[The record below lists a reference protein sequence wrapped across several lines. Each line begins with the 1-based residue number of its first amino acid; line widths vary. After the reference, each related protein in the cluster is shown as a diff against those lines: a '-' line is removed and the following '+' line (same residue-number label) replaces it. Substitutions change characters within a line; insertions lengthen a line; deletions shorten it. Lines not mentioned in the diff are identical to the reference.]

1 MQRVPVISKNNLPLM
16 PTKASRARRW
26 IKEGKAIGKF
36 NKLGMFSVQLLIDSV
51 DIKTQDVVIGLD
63 PGKMFSGVAVQSQK
77 YTLQMLHLV
86 LPFKTVKKRME
97 QRSMMRRGR
106 RGRRIKRTLSF
117 AKRNHRQ
124 ARFDNRRGSLL
135 RTLLERSSP
144 QQVRASCELSKEA
157 QPPLEVRAKLAPS
170 IRANKD
176 LEYRTITLLCE
187 IYPVNKIV
195 VEEVEARGNKSF
207 SPVMVG
213 QRYQINRLSELANV
227 TLKKGWET
235 SNFRKYLGL
244 HKEKSDKSLQIPETH
259 AVDAITLACSEF
271 VQYKSWEGTKN
282 HGASWIGKVNITESQ
297 FTILRRPPISR
308 RQLHLMVP
316 AKGGIR
322 RKYGGTVTKHGL
334 RKGDYVKA
342 TQGNTTYFGW
352 VSGDTEKQVSVSD
365 QDWKRLGQFSKNKV
379 LLIKRS
385 TGLITTV
392 VKTTRVAFLSG
403 LKTLS
408 FPHPARSL

>member
-1 MQRVPVISKNNLPLM
+1 MQRVPVISKENLPLM

-26 IKEGKAIGKF
+26 IKEGKAIGKYS
-36 NKLGMFSVQLLIDSV
+36 KLGMFYVQLLVDST
-51 DIKTQDVVIGLD
+51 DTKTQDVAIGLD
-63 PGKMFSGVAVQSQK
+63 PGKMFSGVAVQSRK
-77 YTLQMLHLV
+77 YTLQILHLV

-106 RGRRIKRTLSF
+106 RGRRIKRSLSF

-124 ARFDNRRGSLL
+124 SRFDNRRGS
-135 RTLLERSSP
+135 
-144 QQVRASCELSKEA
+144 
-157 QPPLEVRAKLAPS
+157 KLAPS

-176 LEYRTITLLCE
+176 LEYRIISLLCE
-187 IYPVNKIV
+187 IYPINKIV
-195 VEEVEARGNKSF
+195 IEEVEARGNKSF

-235 SNFRKYLGL
+235 SNLRKYLGL

-271 VQYKSWEGTKN
+271 VKYKSWEETKT
-282 HGASWIGKVNITESQ
+282 HGASWIGEVNITESQ

-316 AKGGIR
+316 AKGGNR

-342 TQGNTTYFGW
+342 TQGNKTYFGW

-379 LLIKRS
+379 SLIKRS

-392 VKTTRVAFLSG
+392 VKTRKCPRGFSPVAHFATRVASLSG
-403 LKTLS
+403 LKT
-408 FPHPARSL
+408 

>member
-1 MQRVPVISKNNLPLM
+1 MQRVPVISIIHSPLM
-16 PTKASRARRW
+16 PTKPSRARRW

-36 NKLGMFSVQLLIDSV
+36 NKLGMFYVQLLIESTDTK
-51 DIKTQDVVIGLD
+51 IQDVVIGLD
-63 PGKMFSGVAVQSQK
+63 PGKMFSGVAVQSRK

-86 LPFKTVKKRME
+86 LPFKSVKKRME
-97 QRSMMRRGR
+97 QRVMMRRGR
-106 RGRRIKRTLSF
+106 RGRRIKRSLSF
-117 AKRNHRQ
+117 SKRNHRQ
-124 ARFDNRRGSLL
+124 ARFDNRRGS
-135 RTLLERSSP
+135 
-144 QQVRASCELSKEA
+144 
-157 QPPLEVRAKLAPS
+157 KLAPS

-176 LEYRTITLLCE
+176 LEYRTITLLSE
-187 IYPVNKIV
+187 IYPVNNIV

-207 SPVMVG
+207 TPVMVG
-213 QRYQINRLSELANV
+213 QRYQIERLSKIAKV

-235 SNFRKYLGL
+235 CNIRKYLGL

-259 AVDAITLACSEF
+259 AVDAVTLACSEF
-271 VQYKSWEGTKN
+271 VQYKSWEGTKS
-282 HGASWIGKVNITESQ
+282 HGASWIGKVDITESQ

-316 AKGGIR
+316 SPGGNR
-322 RKYGGTVTKHGL
+322 RKYGGTVTKHGF

-342 TQGNTTYFGW
+342 AQGNKTFFGW

-365 QDWKRLGQFSKNKV
+365 QNWKRLGQFSKNKV

-392 VKTTRVAFLSG
+392 VKTTRIASISG

-408 FPHPARSL
+408 FAHPARFL

>member
-16 PTKASRARRW
+16 PTKSSRARRW

-36 NKLGMFSVQLLIDSV
+36 NKLGIFYVQLTTELSD
-51 DIKTQDVVIGLD
+51 TQTQEIVIGLD

-86 LPFKTVKKRME
+86 LPFKTVKDRME

-106 RGRRIKRTLSF
+106 RGRRINRKLSF
-117 AKRNHRQ
+117 NKRSHRQ
-124 ARFDNRRGSLL
+124 ARFDNR
-135 RTLLERSSP
+135 
-144 QQVRASCELSKEA
+144 CNSKL
-157 QPPLEVRAKLAPS
+157 PPS

-187 IYPVNKIV
+187 IYPVKTIV
-195 VEEVEARGNKSF
+195 IEEVEARGSKSF

-213 QRYQINRLSELANV
+213 QRYQINRLSKLANV
-227 TLKKGWET
+227 TLKKSWET
-235 SNFRKYLGL
+235 SNLRKHLGL

-259 AVDAITLACSEF
+259 AVDAVTLACSEF
-271 VQYKSWEGTKN
+271 VKYQTWEGVKT
-282 HGASWIGKVNITESQ
+282 HGASWIGNVTITASR

-316 AKGGIR
+316 SKGRNR
-322 RKYGGTVTKHGL
+322 RKYGGTVTRHGF
-334 RKGDYVKA
+334 RKGDYVEA
-342 TQGNTTYFGW
+342 TQGNKTYRGW

-365 QDWKRLGQFSKNKV
+365 QNWKRLGQFSKNKV
-379 LLIKRS
+379 RLIRRS
-385 TGLITTV
+385 VGLISTL
-392 VKTTRVAFLSG
+392 VKTSRVASLGRF
-403 LKTLS
+403 KNLS
-408 FPHPARSL
+408 FPHTVRSYEQCISGFTEKSW